1 MENNHLE
8 WTTTDGIKIFGKYWP
23 VEQPKAV
30 LHLVH
35 GMGEHIQRYEQVA
48 EFYNRAGIAVIGN
61 DHRGHGLSEGK
72 RGHIPEY
79 SVLLDEVSE
88 LLAKGAALFPG
99 TPRFLFGQSLGG
111 NLVLNYALRRKPDI
125 AGVIASSPWIQ
136 LAFDP
141 GPVKVMAGKLV
152 KNLFPTFTQSSNLNP
167 MHLSTD
173 EEVARVYQADPLTHD
188 RITAAMGTEMLY
200 AADYLH
206 HYEGRFPLPLLL
218 MHGSGDQIVSFPAAK
233 QFAERLEG
241 PITFVP
247 WEGLYHEL
255 HNETRREEVLNTSLE
270 WIVHTLER

>member
-48 EFYNRAGIAVIGN
+48 GFYNRAGIAVIGN

-88 LLAKGAALFPG
+88 LLTKGAALFPG

-152 KNLFPTFTQSSNLNP
+152 KNLFPSFTQSSNLNP

-206 HYEGRFPLPLLL
+206 HYQGSFPLPLLL

-270 WIVHTLER
+270 WIVHRLER